1 MTDSKSHLVERVA
14 ERLLQSGALE
24 ESAAHLLGTDRAGAD
39 RAGADRA
46 AGAADP
52 GPGARGGRNPEPDAE
67 APNVP
72 HDEAPAA
79 RSYSAL
85 DLLDRPGVPEEV
97 APFLGAPATLRS
109 LELPSG
115 PVSIDAVAL
124 ERAGM
129 VDWSRTVDTTHPSYY
144 KWTQWVFLQLLKR
157 GLAFEGTSLIEVMV
171 DSAVPLLYAQKN

>member
-67 APNVP
+67 GPNVP

-129 VDWSRTVDTTHPSYY
+129 VDWSRTRSRVSEEFRLVQRQILRNAFSPPGAEAGFTN
-144 KWTQWVFLQLLKR
+144 LLMV
-157 GLAFEGTSLIEVMV
+157 TS
-171 DSAVPLLYAQKN
+171 ARP